1 MRENYTKNAQEAIR
15 LAKSASRHNKQN
27 YTGTEHLLLGL
38 IAEPE
43 GVASKVLR
51 DNNCTL
57 ERLNDMIAQL
67 NIRSANLALLDHEG
81 FSPRCQKIMRIAGN
95 LAEQYNSEQVGT
107 EHLLLAIITE
117 GENIALKL
125 IETLG
130 ISPAKLYFETLAAI
144 GEDPA
149 AHKDDLQ
156 SGGPSPDAG
165 DQKILPQY
173 SRDLTKLARQ
183 GKLDPV
189 IGREIEISR
198 VIQILSRRTKNN
210 PCLVGEP
217 GVGKTAIV
225 EGLARRII
233 EGDVPATVKNKRLL
247 TLDLSGMVAGSKYR
261 GEFEERIK
269 RVIAEVIADGNIILF
284 VDEMHTLIGAGG
296 AEGAIDASNILKPS
310 LARGEIQLIGATT
323 LNEYHKYVEKDAA
336 LERRFQPVQVEEP
349 TREEAE
355 EILRGVIGAYEKHHN
370 VSVTEEAIRAAV
382 DLSERYINDRNL
394 PDKAIDVIDEACAAV
409 RLRGAGGHQ
418 ESTYKMIQDEIAA
431 SDKLMATALSEGRI
445 DDAKA
450 LRARQEELV
459 KKLQAARRR
468 QEKKALKLPEVTE
481 EDVAAVVSMWS
492 KVPVSRLTE
501 KESARLLRL

>member
-165 DQKILPQY
+165 NQKILPQY

-198 VIQILSRRTKNN
+198 VAGPRT
-210 PCLVGEP
+210 
-217 GVGKTAIV
+217 I
-225 EGLARRII
+225 
-233 EGDVPATVKNKRLL
+233 
-247 TLDLSGMVAGSKYR
+247 
-261 GEFEERIK
+261 
-269 RVIAEVIADGNIILF
+269 RVL
-284 VDEMHTLIGAGG
+284 
-296 AEGAIDASNILKPS
+296 
-310 LARGEIQLIGATT
+310 
-323 LNEYHKYVEKDAA
+323 
-336 LERRFQPVQVEEP
+336 
-349 TREEAE
+349 
-355 EILRGVIGAYEKHHN
+355 
-370 VSVTEEAIRAAV
+370 
-382 DLSERYINDRNL
+382 
-394 PDKAIDVIDEACAAV
+394 
-409 RLRGAGGHQ
+409 
-418 ESTYKMIQDEIAA
+418 
-431 SDKLMATALSEGRI
+431 
-445 DDAKA
+445 
-450 LRARQEELV
+450 
-459 KKLQAARRR
+459 
-468 QEKKALKLPEVTE
+468 
-481 EDVAAVVSMWS
+481 
-492 KVPVSRLTE
+492 
-501 KESARLLRL
+501 